1 MRKVILSVQC
11 SLIKSVKHFI
21 LIWIVFYAVRTQNI
35 VFVYEIHKYTC
46 KHTCTKY
53 VMPII
58 ACQINQHQIVK
69 KSSLNSTLCYRL
81 IDHKNSCNI
90 KSEKQVV

>member
-1 MRKVILSVQC
+1 MRKVIISRQC

-35 VFVYEIHKYTC
+35 VFVYEIQKYTC

-53 VMPII
+53 VMAII
-58 ACQINQHQIVK
+58 AWSN
-69 KSSLNSTLCYRL
+69 
-81 IDHKNSCNI
+81 
-90 KSEKQVV
+90 

>member
-1 MRKVILSVQC
+1 MVIKHIDKGLNGMRKVIISRQC

-58 ACQINQHQIVK
+58 AWSN
-69 KSSLNSTLCYRL
+69 
-81 IDHKNSCNI
+81 
-90 KSEKQVV
+90 

>member
-1 MRKVILSVQC
+1 MRKVIISRQC
-11 SLIKSVKHFI
+11 SLIKNVKHFI

-58 ACQINQHQIVK
+58 AWSN
-69 KSSLNSTLCYRL
+69 
-81 IDHKNSCNI
+81 
-90 KSEKQVV
+90 